1 MMTDRP
7 RDGSRY
13 AADRLLVTGGTGT
26 LGRVVMARLSEL
38 GVEAKVFS
46 RGTGG
51 DLLTGRGL
59 TGAMSGVDTVI
70 HCATTLGAK
79 DFQATENLMAVMPG
93 NVHLVYISI
102 VGIDRIPLG
111 YYRTKLAS
119 EKLIQ
124 DSGRPFT
131 ILRTT
136 QFHDLIFKLFRVQ
149 RGPFLFA
156 PKGFRFQPIGTG
168 TVAARLVELAQGEPQ
183 GRVADM
189 GGPEVHD
196 ATALARMYLRAKGSR
211 RKVWSIPLPG
221 RIARS
226 FREGHNLS
234 PNRIAGQT
242 FQEFLDLNRA

>member
-1 MMTDRP
+1 M
-7 RDGSRY
+7 
-13 AADRLLVTGGTGT
+13 LVTGGSGT
-26 LGRVVMARLSEL
+26 LGRVVMARLAEL
-38 GVEAKVFS
+38 GAEAKVFS
-46 RGTGG
+46 RSTGG

-59 TGAMSGVDTVI
+59 AAAMSDVDTVI

-79 DFQATENLMAVMPG
+79 DLAATENLIASMAG
-93 NVHLVYISI
+93 DVHLVYISI

-111 YYRTKLAS
+111 YYRTKLAA

-124 DSGRPFT
+124 GSGRPFT
-131 ILRTT
+131 IVRTT
-136 QFHDLIFKLFRVQ
+136 QFHDLIYRLFRVQ
-149 RGPFLFA
+149 HGPFLFT

-168 TVAARLVELAQGEPQ
+168 TVAARLVELAQGQAQ

-196 ATALARMYLRAKGSR
+196 VATLAGMFLRAKGSR
-211 RKVWSIPLPG
+211 QKVWSVPLPG
-221 RIARS
+221 RIAQG

-242 FQEFLDLNRA
+242 FQEYLDLNQA